1 MFARDGFSCWNV
13 RGKHCAAPVFK
24 IGFKGGWKKVTG
36 LVRNHEESE
45 NRSDHA
51 GRQRRQGAG
60 GSGPLMKLEA
70 SSPAGPAGQA
80 SAHGSPLI
88 SVVIPLYN
96 EGANLRAFLSDVRA
110 AMDKAGCPFELIL
123 IDDGSPDDTWKVITD
138 EAGVLPAIRAVR
150 LSRNFGKELALC
162 AGLDRARGDVM
173 VLMDGDGQHPPAL
186 LPDMLRLWQTTG
198 ADIVDAVKIKRGP
211 ESLSGKF
218 GALLFYVILNKLS
231 GFDLRGA
238 SDFKLMNR
246 KAINAWL
253 EMRERNVFFRGMTA
267 WMGFT
272 TVRIPFEVVP
282 RAAGKSSWSYL
293 KRLRLAVTGLTA
305 FSSFPLQLVTLAGA
319 LFLVFAVLLGAQT
332 LYLKIAGRAVS
343 GFATVILLEL
353 IIGSSLMIS
362 LGIVGEY
369 LARIYEEV
377 KGRPRYVVADSIE
390 GEMNQPLPEATSAG
404 SPTTGHS

>member
-1 MFARDGFSCWNV
+1 MKVETLGLAGTEA
-13 RGKHCAAPVFK
+13 HAA
-24 IGFKGGWKKVTG
+24 
-36 LVRNHEESE
+36 
-45 NRSDHA
+45 A
-51 GRQRRQGAG
+51 A
-60 GSGPLMKLEA
+60 
-70 SSPAGPAGQA
+70 
-80 SAHGSPLI
+80 GSPLI
-88 SVVIPLYN
+88 SVIIPLYC
-96 EGANLRAFLSDVRA
+96 EGANLRAFLADVQT
-110 AMDKAGCPFELIL
+110 AMAQTGCPFELIL
-123 IDDGSPDDTWKVITD
+123 IDDGSPDDTWKVVTE
-138 EAGVLPAIRAVR
+138 EAGTLPAIRAVR
-150 LSRNFGKELALC
+150 LSRNFGKELAVC
-162 AGLDRARGDVM
+162 AGLERARGEAM

-198 ADIVDAVKIKRGP
+198 ADIVEAVKIKRGP
-211 ESLSGKF
+211 ESLSGKL

-253 EMRERNVFFRGMTA
+253 EMHERNVFFRGMTA
-267 WMGFT
+267 WLGFT
-272 TVRIPFEVVP
+272 TVRIPFEVAR

-319 LFLVFAVLLGAQT
+319 LFFVFAILLGAET
-332 LYLKIAGRAVS
+332 LYLKLAGRAVS

-377 KGRPRYVVADSIE
+377 KGRPRYVVAQSIE
-390 GEMNQPLPEATSAG
+390 NAA
-404 SPTTGHS
+404 SPGAKKDT

>member
-1 MFARDGFSCWNV
+1 
-13 RGKHCAAPVFK
+13 
-24 IGFKGGWKKVTG
+24 
-36 LVRNHEESE
+36 
-45 NRSDHA
+45 
-51 GRQRRQGAG
+51 
-60 GSGPLMKLEA
+60 MKLEKLGLA
-70 SSPAGPAGQA
+70 SPEAQA
-80 SAHGSPLI
+80 FEHGSPLI
-88 SVVIPLYN
+88 SVIIPLYN
-96 EGANLRAFLSDVRA
+96 EGANLRAFLSGVKA
-110 AMDKAGCPFELIL
+110 ALDKTGCPFELIL
-123 IDDGSPDDTWKVITD
+123 IDDGSPDETWKVISD
-138 EAGVLPAIRAVR
+138 EAGTLPAIRAVR

-162 AGLDRARGDVM
+162 AGLERARGDAI

-198 ADIVDAVKIKRGP
+198 ADIVEAVKIKRGQ
-211 ESLSGKF
+211 ESLTGKI
-218 GALLFYVILNKLS
+218 GALLFYLILNKLS
-231 GFDLRGA
+231 GFDLKGA

-253 EMRERNVFFRGMTA
+253 EMQERNVFFRGMTA

-272 TVRIPFEVVP
+272 TVRIPFEVARP
-282 RAAGKSSWSYL
+282 SAGKSSWSYL

-319 LFLVFAVLLGAQT
+319 LFFVFAVLLGAQT
-332 LYLKIAGRAVS
+332 LYLKLAGRAVS

-377 KGRPRYVVADSIE
+377 KGRPRYVVTHSIE
-390 GEMNQPLPEATSAG
+390 PVINQSLPESESPG
-404 SPTTGHS
+404 SSTAKEETGA

>member
-1 MFARDGFSCWNV
+1 
-13 RGKHCAAPVFK
+13 
-24 IGFKGGWKKVTG
+24 
-36 LVRNHEESE
+36 
-45 NRSDHA
+45 
-51 GRQRRQGAG
+51 
-60 GSGPLMKLEA
+60 MKLEKLGLA
-70 SSPAGPAGQA
+70 SPEAQA
-80 SAHGSPLI
+80 AEHGSPLI
-88 SVVIPLYN
+88 SVILPLYN
-96 EGANLRAFLSDVRA
+96 EGANLRAFLSDVKTA
-110 AMDKAGCPFELIL
+110 LDKTGCPFELIL
-123 IDDGSPDDTWKVITD
+123 IDDGSPDDTWKVILD
-138 EAGVLPAIRAVR
+138 EAGALPVVRAVR

-162 AGLDRARGDVM
+162 AGLERARGDAI

-186 LPDMLRLWQTTG
+186 LPDMLRLWQATG
-198 ADIVDAVKIKRGP
+198 ADIVEAVKIKRGP

-218 GALLFYVILNKLS
+218 GALLFYIILNKLS

-267 WMGFT
+267 WLGFT
-272 TVRIPFEVVP
+272 TVRIPFEVA
-282 RAAGKSSWSYL
+282 RRSAGKSSWSYL

-319 LFLVFAVLLGAQT
+319 LFFVFALLLGAQT
-332 LYLKIAGRAVS
+332 LYLKLAGRAVS

-377 KGRPRYVVADSIE
+377 KGRPRYVVTHSIE
-390 GEMNQPLPEATSAG
+390 RGIDQPLPEAESAT
-404 SPTTGHS
+404 SPTANQSMDV